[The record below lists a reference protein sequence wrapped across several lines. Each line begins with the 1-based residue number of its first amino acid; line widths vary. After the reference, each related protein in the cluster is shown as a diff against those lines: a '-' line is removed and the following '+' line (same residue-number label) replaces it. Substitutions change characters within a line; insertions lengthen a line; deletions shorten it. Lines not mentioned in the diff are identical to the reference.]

1 MDLMIINSQYYQ
13 PASSQLC
20 FPFTNAGQQSKPD
33 MSVLLLN
40 TTSCVF
46 LLTTTTCTDR
56 EPFVDADFH
65 PDRSCFDTHHI

>member
-46 LLTTTTCTDR
+46 LLTTTTYTDR
-56 EPFVDADFH
+56 ELAVFMSF
-65 PDRSCFDTHHI
+65 RFFSQQCFLI